1 MSVYGV
7 GAKPTMDTSKPAPAA
22 AAWRPTPID
31 STVDLVDRVQKGDLA
46 AREVLLARHMRALK
60 PIVHHRLPM
69 YVRSMTD
76 TDDVVQEVL
85 VKTVG
90 RLEHFESRNP
100 MAFLAYL
107 RRAVVNRIVDEVRR
121 HVRAC
126 PTVPLTHDCVE
137 PAASPLE
144 RLLGKEHAGQCRRA
158 LARLRPRDR
167 QVILLRVSESL
178 SYAEIAN
185 RLGMPTADAARV
197 ALSRALSR
205 LTVALKHVR
214 AASE

>member
-1 MSVYGV
+1 MQ
-7 GAKPTMDTSKPAPAA
+7 DTTNQAPALDV
-22 AAWRPTPID
+22 WRSTALD
-31 STVDLVDRVQKGDLA
+31 STVDLVERVQKGDLA
-46 AREVLLARHMRALK
+46 AREVLLERHLRALK

-76 TDDVVQEVL
+76 TDDVVQDVL

-90 RLEHFESRNP
+90 RLRYFESRNP

-121 HVRAC
+121 HARSC
-126 PTVPLTHDCVE
+126 RTVPLTTDCAE
-137 PAASPLE
+137 RAASPRE
-144 RLLGKEHAGQCRRA
+144 RLLGKEHSDQCREA
-158 LARLRPRDR
+158 LSRLRQRDR

-178 SYAEIAN
+178 SYHEIAR
-185 RLGMPTADAARV
+185 RLEMPTPDAARV

-214 AASE
+214 ARG